1 MKSVFNQELII
12 IINDSTWRI
21 VFFVLAFLIVI
32 SALNGSARN
41 SQILEIS
48 ENLNKDEMLMQGAL
62 QDSVRKWENEPEGD
76 PPSVTSPG
84 VLGLSILSHYAVLPS
99 TALRSLS
106 TGQADVQMTY
116 YRITAHPSLT
126 FINDIEIKNPLNALS
141 GSFDVAFVIIFLLPI
156 FVIATNFDI
165 MSKEKELGVLSL
177 IIAHG
182 ISKTRFII
190 ARVCARALLM
200 ITLILFSGLLSVV
213 LVESV
218 LVSFDLWLRFILWF
232 ITVVLYSF
240 FWFALALFVNAW
252 NRPSVTNGVI
262 LANLW
267 VVFVVVLPAM
277 VNIVATTSYP
287 APSRVELTTEM
298 REATQVA
305 DQEAAEAR
313 EDFFFD
319 HPEMASDNVDVDQ
332 FFIQLLATD
341 AAVEKVIQPLLD
353 EFQSQSQK
361 RQNIVNLLQYLS
373 PAILT
378 QNILND
384 ISGTSTGRFSNF
396 LRQVLDFHET
406 WRDFFTKRITAGQ
419 VMTSQDYND
428 IPVFYYQE
436 VSLRY
441 LLTSAGIPLVGLIF
455 FILLLSVWGTVKFRN
470 FAIV

>member
-1 MKSVFNQELII
+1 
-12 IINDSTWRI
+12 
-21 VFFVLAFLIVI
+21 
-32 SALNGSARN
+32 
-41 SQILEIS
+41 
-48 ENLNKDEMLMQGAL
+48 MQ
-62 QDSVRKWENEPEGD
+62 Q
-76 PPSVTSPG
+76 
-84 VLGLSILSHYAVLPS
+84 LGLGNLCRNLC
-99 TALRSLS
+99 R
-106 TGQADVQMTY
+106 
-116 YRITAHPSLT
+116 
-126 FINDIEIKNPLNALS
+126 LN
-141 GSFDVAFVIIFLLPI
+141 
-156 FVIATNFDI
+156 
-165 MSKEKELGVLSL
+165 
-177 IIAHG
+177 
-182 ISKTRFII
+182 R
-190 ARVCARALLM
+190 
-200 ITLILFSGLLSVV
+200 
-213 LVESV
+213 
-218 LVSFDLWLRFILWF
+218 FDLWLRFILWF

-267 VVFVVVLPAM
+267 LVFVVVLPAM